1 MKYNNDK
8 SYKIS
13 FYLAITLHVILALLL
28 GIKLAKVEK
37 NANSNAET
45 PIIQAFSVNNPSQAS
60 TKQDIEKTTKTPE
73 QKTEE
78 KLEKKVEPKPEVKPQ
93 PEPKPLEQPKI
104 QKKENPDLDKALRE
118 KMLQDQQA
126 EIQAIDKEVEKKK
139 KQQLQEKQK
148 KEKQLLHESLNNEL
162 AKEDSKIS
170 KQIKITQAT
179 NQTQQQEAT
188 TKNTNANN
196 NINNKSNNSNNKS
209 SENNA
214 DSNAQNSEVIDK
226 YKSLIIQ
233 AISQQWIV
241 PDDLDKNLVCKLLI
255 NVGPGGVVLRIQVIQ
270 ASGNP
275 LLDRSAQNAVMKA
288 SPLPVPKETSLLDSF
303 RVIQLT
309 VKPNEIT

>member
-45 PIIQAFSVNNPSQAS
+45 PIIQAFSVNNSSQAS
-60 TKQDIEKTTKTPE
+60 TKQDIEKTTKTLE

-78 KLEKKVEPKPEVKPQ
+78 KIEKKVEPKPEPKPEVKPQ
-93 PEPKPLEQPKI
+93 PEPKRLEQPKI
-104 QKKENPDLDKALRE
+104 QKKENLDLDKALRE

-148 KEKQLLHESLNNEL
+148 KEKQLLHESLSNEL

-170 KQIKITQAT
+170 KQIKVTQAT

-188 TKNTNANN
+188 TENTNN
-196 NINNKSNNSNNKS
+196 NINNKS

-255 NVGPGGVVLRIQVIQ
+255 NVGPGGVVLRIQVTQ